1 MIFSIYPRSEGTL
14 METDPKKGSIRF
26 GIFSLLFCLLITLQG
41 CGFSRRGPEGEGLL
55 RKEYD
60 TRVRFERSGGVA
72 GSRRTVIIDSESI
85 PEEERKRLRS
95 LIDRAGFFGL
105 PEEIIGP
112 PRPDQFLY
120 TITVEIDGKIHT
132 VRTTDTAAPEPLKP
146 LIEWLNE
153 TARKAPGATD

>member
-1 MIFSIYPRSEGTL
+1 
-14 METDPKKGSIRF
+14 METGSKKRSVRL
-26 GIFSLLFCLLITLQG
+26 GISFLLLSLLIILQG
-41 CGFSRRGPEGEGLL
+41 CGLFHRSPEGEGLL

-72 GSRRTVIIDSESI
+72 GSRRISIIDSESL

-153 TARKAPGATD
+153 TARKAPDATD